1 MVFQVLN
8 VHQKYDFVKELS
20 EEGVPWG
27 ICGTVAILD
36 NVEGVCT
43 FNF

>member
-1 MVFQVLN
+1 MILLKNFPKRVFL
-8 VHQKYDFVKELS
+8 
-20 EEGVPWG
+20 WG